1 MIKDLI
7 LKNRSYRRFH
17 ENVKI
22 PKELLLEWI
31 DLARQSP
38 SGKNMQPLKYVL
50 SCEPETN
57 NKIFPNLSWA
67 GYLKDWQGPQEGERP
82 SAYIIM
88 LLDTQIR
95 KEIDCDHGI
104 AAQSILLGAVESG
117 FGGCI
122 VHNVNRTS
130 VSAALKIPERY
141 KILMCIALG
150 KPNEK
155 VILENLGGNGDIKYW
170 RDAESAHHVPKRP
183 LEEIILDFGN

>member
-1 MIKDLI
+1 
-7 LKNRSYRRFH
+7 
-17 ENVKI
+17 
-22 PKELLLEWI
+22 
-31 DLARQSP
+31 
-38 SGKNMQPLKYVL
+38 
-50 SCEPETN
+50 
-57 NKIFPNLSWA
+57 NLSWA
-67 GYLKDWQGPQEGERP
+67 GYLKDWSGPQEGERP
-82 SAYIIM
+82 SAYIVM

-95 KEIDCDHGI
+95 KDIDCDHGI

-130 VSAALKIPERY
+130 VSAALKIPEQY

-155 VILENLGGNGDIKYW
+155 VILENLGSNGDIKYW
-170 RDAESAHHVPKRP
+170 RDGQSAHHVPKRP